1 MKNKERMIS
10 ERLRDERSRKVLFV
24 SHCILNENTRY
35 PGGAFYPGV
44 NPKVI
49 NEIAAFDCGV
59 VQMPCPEQAAWGG
72 VSKKLIWLP
81 LGIEGKNEFSL
92 LKMML
97 PGFVAYTKFRYGI
110 IASRAVTLIQDY
122 IDDGYEVL
130 GYIGIDGSPTCGV
143 KRTLDIRRVF
153 ECIAGLELES
163 AERKEFNR
171 LLHEE
176 CSKEGEGLFI
186 DILKKKLERRGMKI
200 KFYSVDI
207 IDEMKGV

>member
-1 MKNKERMIS
+1 MIS

-81 LGIEGKNEFSL
+81 LGIKGETEFSL
-92 LKMML
+92 FKMML
-97 PGFVAYTKFRYGI
+97 PGFVAYTKFRYRI
-110 IASRAVTLIQDY
+110 IASRAETL
-122 IDDGYEVL
+122 G
-130 GYIGIDGSPTCGV
+130 
-143 KRTLDIRRVF
+143 
-153 ECIAGLELES
+153 
-163 AERKEFNR
+163 
-171 LLHEE
+171 
-176 CSKEGEGLFI
+176 
-186 DILKKKLERRGMKI
+186 
-200 KFYSVDI
+200 
-207 IDEMKGV
+207 